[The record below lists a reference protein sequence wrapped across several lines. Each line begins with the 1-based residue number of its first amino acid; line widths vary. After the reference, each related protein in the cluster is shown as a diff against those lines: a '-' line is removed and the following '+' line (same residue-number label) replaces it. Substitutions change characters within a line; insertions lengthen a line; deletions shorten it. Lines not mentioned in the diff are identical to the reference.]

1 MAVWLTFPDRFVW
14 FSWPRGIWSTRGGPS
29 GWMSPE
35 QPFLQP
41 TWWGPSWGRVILQVT
56 SPGLILE
63 FFQIIQHAFFHI
75 SLANF
80 SYSIEL
86 YLAKN
91 KKKPGSLCNLFQRHK
106 NLTFDGC
113 YFRELQPRS
122 TQLILDPKSDLHL
135 VEPFVPMSHVGW
147 ESGFSVSSL
156 ACYRCFS
163 GRVTIATLFC

>member
-35 QPFLQP
+35 QPSLQP
-41 TWWGPSWGRVILQVT
+41 TRCGPSWGRVILQVT

-63 FFQIIQHAFFHI
+63 IFLNNSARFFHI
-75 SLANF
+75 SPAKF

-91 KKKPGSLCNLFQRHK
+91 KKNLDHLCNLFQRHK

-113 YFRELQPRS
+113 NFRELQPRS

-147 ESGFSVSSL
+147 ESGFSVFSF
-156 ACYRCFS
+156 AYYRCFS
-163 GRVTIATLFC
+163 GRVNIATLFC